1 MCLKVPSLKSQRR
14 ESITV
19 KRYQSQVAGGRWQ
32 GYNGT
37 ERELKSISTFSL
49 SRFGTVLPLLTPM
62 ALRTALPLCTQPFIG
77 SSSCPPSNT

>member
-19 KRYQSQVAGGRWQ
+19 KRYQSQRWQ

-62 ALRTALPLCTQPFIG
+62 ALRTALPFCTQPFIG